1 MKSSEI
7 LLTLNHASL
16 LIWTLSDNTY
26 CVKYENS
33 DIKDGDVLLGTFG
46 RGTDFESACED
57 YLSKIRGKT
66 LVFNYFGKQ
75 QEVTVLG

>member
-7 LLTLNHASL
+7 LLALEHARL
-16 LIWTLSDNTY
+16 LVWTLSDNTY
-26 CVKYENS
+26 CVKYEWA
-33 DIKDGDVLLGTFG
+33 DVKDGIALLGTFG

-66 LVFNYFGKQ
+66 LVFNYFGKEK
-75 QEVTVLG
+75 EVTVLG